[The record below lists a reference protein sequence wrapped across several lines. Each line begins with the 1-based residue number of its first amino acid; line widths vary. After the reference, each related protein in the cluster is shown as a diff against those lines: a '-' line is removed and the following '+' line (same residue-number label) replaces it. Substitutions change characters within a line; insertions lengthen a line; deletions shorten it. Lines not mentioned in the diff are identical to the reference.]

1 MVQPGPGDGFGSPD
15 NAQHP
20 SSSRGASYGDDAVAA
35 NSAQHMPQ
43 TGETRQQ
50 PASGDRVESAES
62 TSYIADFRVAKML
75 GHGGS
80 FVLAAPPARL
90 ADVGEHVVLKVFPTE
105 IAANDESAV
114 SSITEALTAIAAVRS
129 EYLVTMIEAGRNQGV
144 FYCAMEYLPGGSLAE
159 PSIPLTMGEA
169 VRAVA
174 NAARGAH
181 ALHEAGIPHRNIHP
195 AGIILHSDG
204 GKLADPGLA
213 SYLNPGMTLTGRLGI
228 PEVDFISPEII
239 RGLPA
244 SRATDV
250 WSLGATLHY
259 VASGRSI
266 FPNLDRSNPVASLS
280 AVLNSPPMIADGL
293 PQPIDRIVRQCIDP
307 NHPDRPSSASD
318 LADRLDDLWKR

>member
-1 MVQPGPGDGFGSPD
+1 MVQPGPADGFGSPD
-15 NAQHP
+15 
-20 SSSRGASYGDDAVAA
+20 
-35 NSAQHMPQ
+35 SAQPP
-43 TGETRQQ
+43 TDSGN
-50 PASGDRVESAES
+50 PAPVP
-62 TSYIADFRVAKML
+62 TTYIADFRIDKRL

-80 FVLAAPPARL
+80 FMLATPPARL
-90 ADVGEHVVLKVFPTE
+90 SDIGDQIVLKVFPTE

-114 SSITEALTAIAAVRS
+114 TDLIEALRAIAAVRS
-129 EYLVTMIEAGRNQGV
+129 DYLVQMIEAGRNQGV
-144 FYCAMEYLPGGSLAE
+144 FYCAMEYLAGGSLAE
-159 PSIPLTMGEA
+159 PSIPLNMGEA

-195 AGIILHSDG
+195 AGIILHADG
-204 GKLADPGLA
+204 AKLADPGLA
-213 SYLNPGMTLTGRLGI
+213 SYLNPGMTLTGRLGV

-259 VASGRSI
+259 VASGKSI

-280 AVLNSPPMIADGL
+280 AVLNSPPAIAEGL
-293 PQPIDRIVRQCIDP
+293 PQPIDQIVRQCIDP
-307 NHPDRPSSASD
+307 HHPDRPSSAGD
-318 LADRLDDLWKR
+318 LADRLDVLWKRS